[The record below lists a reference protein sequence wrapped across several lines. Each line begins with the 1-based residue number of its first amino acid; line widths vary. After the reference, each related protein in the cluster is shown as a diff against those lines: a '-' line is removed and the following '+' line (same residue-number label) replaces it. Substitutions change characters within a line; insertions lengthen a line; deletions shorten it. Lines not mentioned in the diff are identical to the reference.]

1 MPENLKKRGMPLKKG
16 AETMILEF
24 ILVHSMVLLG
34 NGMHTVPR
42 KKGHAI
48 VYVAC
53 PFFFVA

>member
-1 MPENLKKRGMPLKKG
+1 MSEHLLKKGHALKKG

>member
-1 MPENLKKRGMPLKKG
+1 
-16 AETMILEF
+16 MILEF

-34 NGMHTVPR
+34 NGMHTVPK

-53 PFFFVA
+53 PFFLWHDPFLCRG